1 MGGKISTPPP
11 NPQNGHVL
19 LLPYPGQGHVNPMIH
34 FGRRLISRGLRAT
47 LLTSVFIS
55 QSMNLA
61 SPVGGVHLDAIS
73 DGFDG
78 GGFSQAASI
87 DDYLHRL
94 KEAGSSTLSDLIT
107 KYEATPH
114 PVTALVYEPFL
125 PWALDVAK
133 DHGLYA
139 ASFFTQPCAVD
150 FIYYNI
156 RHGLLKLPVETWPV
170 RVPGWAVELEPR
182 DVPSFVNAPEAY
194 PAYFAMV
201 VDQFSNTDKADYVLI
216 NTYYELEKEALD
228 TMSKVCPIL
237 AIGPTVPSIYLD
249 NRIPNDDEYGVDLFT
264 LQRSTA
270 TAWAA
275 AKPPNSI
282 IYVAFGSMVNF
293 PPAQMT
299 ELASGLKRT
308 NHPFIWVIRDT
319 ELAKLPHN
327 FVDDL
332 GDNALVVN
340 WAPQVEILA
349 SGKVGCFFT
358 HCGWNSTIE
367 ALSLG
372 IPMVAFPQWTDQPPN
387 AKLVEDV
394 WRVGVRVRVEE
405 DGMVRGAELERCLK
419 EVMEGESG
427 REMKRSA
434 EKWRELA
441 VLAVS
446 EGGSSNRSLDEFVAR
461 VKSVS
466 TS

>member
-1 MGGKISTPPP
+1 
-11 NPQNGHVL
+11 
-19 LLPYPGQGHVNPMIH
+19 MIH

-55 QSMNLA
+55 QSTNLA

-87 DDYLHRL
+87 DDYLRRL

-107 KYEATPH
+107 KYETTPY

-139 ASFFTQPCAVD
+139 A
-150 FIYYNI
+150 
-156 RHGLLKLPVETWPV
+156 WPV

-201 VDQFSNTDKADYVLI
+201 VNQFSNTDKADHVLI

-228 TMSKVCPIL
+228 TMSKVCPVL

-270 TAWAA
+270 TTWITT
-275 AKPPNSI
+275 KPPNS
-282 IYVAFGSMVNF
+282 
-293 PPAQMT
+293 
-299 ELASGLKRT
+299 RT

-319 ELAKLPHN
+319 ELAKLPHT
-327 FVDDL
+327 FVHDL
-332 GDNALVVN
+332 GDSALVVN

-394 WRVGVRVRVEE
+394 WRAGVRVTVEE
-405 DGMVRGAELERCLK
+405 DGMARGEELERCLR

-427 REMKRSA
+427 REMKRSV

-446 EGGSSNRSLDEFVAR
+446 EGGSSDQSLDEFVAR

-466 TS
+466 S